1 MIVDIMLDFN
11 MVLDYIILDMSNRV
25 NSWYIPL
32 WHI

>member
-25 NSWYIPL
+25 NSWLIAA
-32 WHI
+32 